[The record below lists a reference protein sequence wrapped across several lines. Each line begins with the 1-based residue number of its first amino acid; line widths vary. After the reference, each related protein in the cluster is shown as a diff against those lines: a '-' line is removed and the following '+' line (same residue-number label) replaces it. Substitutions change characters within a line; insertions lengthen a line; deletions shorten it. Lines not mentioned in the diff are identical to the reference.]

1 LVALNGVAVTHMVS
15 RAAAAAV
22 VTTLAAH
29 ALRAGGHQVPREGE
43 YAIPQLGRDIRTA
56 NADDD
61 DEDGGGGGGEDDATF
76 TRRPTRR
83 DGARNRVRP
92 HGFADPTAV
101 PTASINAGR
110 MDAHSE

>member
-29 ALRAGGHQVPREGE
+29 ALRAAGHQVPRDGE

-61 DEDGGGGGGEDDATF
+61 GGEDDATF

-83 DGARNRVRP
+83 DGARDRVRP

-110 MDAHSE
+110 MDAHFE